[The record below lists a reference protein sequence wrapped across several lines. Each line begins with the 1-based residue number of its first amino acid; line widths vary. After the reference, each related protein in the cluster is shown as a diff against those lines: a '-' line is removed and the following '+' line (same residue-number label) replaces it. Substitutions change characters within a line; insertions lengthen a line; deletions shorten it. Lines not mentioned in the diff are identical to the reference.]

1 MQLSSFF
8 SKMIALEIFLV
19 TYRTSDSRIDT
30 NETLLDVG
38 TLLIT
43 NIVISH
49 KFSLS
54 ILHLALHVTWLF
66 LETLNKLHGLLPFV
80 ICLLSDSYS
89 INRYIAQNL
98 HCCRTKREK
107 KWVSTQWFINMVHSS
122 DSLWTQNWINFSKK
136 LQSLS
141 IFCNLSTFFGLVYT
155 YGHFYRKNI
164 GTVIKLL
171 LHFMTSDLFQ
181 LSLI

>member
-1 MQLSSFF
+1 MQLSSFC
-8 SKMIALEIFLV
+8 SKIIALKIFLV
-19 TYRTSDSRIDT
+19 TYHNSDSRINT
-30 NETLLDVG
+30 NQILLDVG
-38 TLLIT
+38 TLLIS
-43 NIVISH
+43 IVISH

-54 ILHLALHVTWLF
+54 ILHLVLHVTWLF

-80 ICLLSDSYS
+80 ICLLFDSYS

-107 KWVSTQWFINMVHSS
+107 KMGFNTMMVHSS

-141 IFCNLSTFFGLVYT
+141 IICNVSTFLGLVYM
-155 YGHFYRKNI
+155 
-164 GTVIKLL
+164 VIFIYKEK
-171 LHFMTSDLFQ
+171 
-181 LSLI
+181 I

>member
-1 MQLSSFF
+1 MAFKIFDSRSRMQLSSFF
-8 SKMIALEIFLV
+8 SKIIALKIFLV

-43 NIVISH
+43 NIFISH

-80 ICLLSDSYS
+80 ICLLFDSYS

-98 HCCRTKREK
+98 HCCRTKKEK
-107 KWVSTQWFINMVHSS
+107 KN
-122 DSLWTQNWINFSKK
+122 
-136 LQSLS
+136 
-141 IFCNLSTFFGLVYT
+141 G
-155 YGHFYRKNI
+155 
-164 GTVIKLL
+164 
-171 LHFMTSDLFQ
+171 FQ
-181 LSLI
+181 LSTRPSFNTMIH